1 MGTKRRVCLW
11 YKRAKGEYVVL
22 PPNWRP
28 DRDGLMVFHD
38 TNDMMKFAKA
48 ARLMLRERTAIQ
60 E

>member
-11 YKRAKGEYVVL
+11 YKRAKGEYIVL
-22 PPNWRP
+22 PPGWVP
-28 DRDGLMVFHD
+28 ARDGLLVFKD
-38 TNDMMKFAKA
+38 QGKMLDFARA